1 MTLVETVRQILLANP
16 QAKALVCAPS
26 NSAADII
33 ALRLKDLGPDTLF
46 RFYAPS
52 RFKDQVP
59 GELMPYTHVRPDGH
73 FTVPTMAKMMRFR
86 VIVSTC
92 VSGSVVS
99 GIGMRRGHFSHIFVD
114 EAGQA
119 TEPEVAI
126 SIMTMADARTNIILS
141 GDPKQLGPILR
152 SRMAAKLG
160 LEMSYIERL
169 MQRETYDIQS
179 GHGFTF
185 VRFLGLPRLAYLW
198 MHFQSC
204 EAGQEFSVA

>member
-1 MTLVETVRQILLANP
+1 MTLVETIGQILLANP

-33 ALRLKDLGPDTLF
+33 ALRLKDLGPDALF
-46 RFYAPS
+46 RFYTPS

-59 GELMPYTHVRPDGH
+59 TELMPYTHVRPAGH
-73 FTVPTMAKMMRFR
+73 FTVPAMAKMTRFR
-86 VIVSTC
+86 VIVTTC
-92 VSGSVVS
+92 VSASVVS
-99 GIGMRRGHFSHIFVD
+99 GIGMRRGHFSHIFVN

-152 SRMAAKLG
+152 SQMAAKLG
-160 LEMSYIERL
+160 LEVSYIERL
-169 MQRETYDIQS
+169 MQRDAYDIRS
-179 GHGFTF
+179 GHDFTF
-185 VRFLGLPRLAYLW
+185 VRFLGFLRLPYPADPFPEL
-198 MHFQSC
+198 
-204 EAGQEFSVA
+204 